1 MHFPNIAAIGCHLLP
16 LIQGARRASASSQ
29 CSETPSVSMDWLQG
43 NMGNSVGNS
52 LGNSVET
59 IGLSHQL
66 GFLVEFLFEHF
77 WYVRNRRIWTKT
89 CGCVRK
95 FTATYCHQSKPRIWG
110 VSRLCHSVPNRH
122 SGSPPHPPA
131 SPTSRSCVHLGVN
144 EEMVG
149 MACVLYVLV
158 QAYHPLG
165 LSKTAG
171 YPQF

>member
-66 GFLVEFLFEHF
+66 EFLVEFLFEHF
-77 WYVRNRRIWTKT
+77 WNIS
-89 CGCVRK
+89 GMCVIEEYEPK
-95 FTATYCHQSKPRIWG
+95 PAGASASLLPHTATNRSQEFEECHDFVIVFPI
-110 VSRLCHSVPNRH
+110 VTLDL
-122 SGSPPHPPA
+122 PHTLLQAQPA
-131 SPTSRSCVHLGVN
+131 EVASTLEST
-144 EEMVG
+144 
-149 MACVLYVLV
+149 
-158 QAYHPLG
+158 
-165 LSKTAG
+165 KKW
-171 YPQF
+171 